1 MGTRHA
7 ADFTAIASDF
17 GIACPRFGSKH
28 PDYELETLGR
38 SEET

>member
-17 GIACPRFGSKH
+17 GIAWPRFGSKH
-28 PDYELETLGR
+28 YELETLGR